1 MVGPNPSLRP
11 PGVQDVVQQLRGGPG
26 IRADPTAERAAPGL
40 RPEPHV
46 IDALL
51 VEDVLALERV
61 ALGVRRELVPANPAD
76 GLWHSGAR
84 RD

>member
-1 MVGPNPSLRP
+1 MVGLNPSLRP
-11 PGVQDVVQQLRGGPG
+11 PEVQDVVQQLRGGPG
-26 IRADPTAERAAPGL
+26 IRADPAAERAAPGL

-51 VEDVLALERV
+51 MEDVLALERV

>member
-26 IRADPTAERAAPGL
+26 IRADPAAEGAAPGL

>member
-1 MVGPNPSLRP
+1 MSSSSSEAALVSALTPR
-11 PGVQDVVQQLRGGPG
+11 QRG
-26 IRADPTAERAAPGL
+26 AAPGL
-40 RPEPHV
+40 SPEPHV